1 MKFTNYTIYVYSQN
15 LSSAFSDKEQHLPV
29 KLNFSILKN
38 SQLLST
44 LAQEIE
50 ETRIN
55 IIKHYGEIQEDGNIK
70 VPENKIAIANQEIED
85 LFSIEQEVNILKVD
99 IESFGDL
106 QLSIEQ
112 MNAIMFMVEGE

>member
-1 MKFTNYTIYVYSQN
+1 MKLTNYTIYIYSQN
-15 LSSAFSDKEQHLPV
+15 LSSAFSNKEQHLPV

-38 SQLLST
+38 SQFLST

-50 ETRIN
+50 EARIN

-70 VPENKIAIANQEIED
+70 VPEDKIAIANQEIED

>member
-1 MKFTNYTIYVYSQN
+1 MKLTNYTIYVYSQN
-15 LSSAFSDKEQHLPV
+15 LSSAFSNKEQHLPV

-38 SQLLST
+38 SQLLSI

-50 ETRIN
+50 EARIN
-55 IIKHYGEIQEDGNIK
+55 IIKHYGEIQEEGNIK
-70 VPENKIAIANQEIED
+70 VPEDKIAIANQEIED

>member
-1 MKFTNYTIYVYSQN
+1 MKLTNYTIYIYSQN
-15 LSSAFSDKEQHLPV
+15 LSSAFSNKEQHLPI

-50 ETRIN
+50 EARIN

-70 VPENKIAIANQEIED
+70 VPEDKIVIANQEIED

>member
-1 MKFTNYTIYVYSQN
+1 MKLTNYEIYIYSQN
-15 LSSAFSDKEQHLPV
+15 LENAFTEKNQYLPV
-29 KLNFSILKN
+29 KLNFCILRN
-38 SQLLST
+38 AQTLSS
-44 LAQEIE
+44 LAKEIE
-50 ETRIN
+50 EARVN
-55 IIKHYGEIQEDGNIK
+55 IVYQYGEIQEDGNIK
-70 VPENKIAIANQEIED
+70 VPEDKIAIANQEIED